1 MISVQEIHELENRR
15 KLIKKEIY
23 KKLYEDV
30 SRKIRGAVSVGHKQ
44 TIARVPTYIFGYP
57 TYDHGKACSYV
68 KRQLEHSG
76 FEVYKFDMGELY
88 ISWNKKREGGAS
100 LPAPVGGTEE
110 EDDFP
115 TFINLKKIAN
125 KLRNNN
131 PSK

>member
-1 MISVQEIHELENRR
+1 MISVKEIHELENKR
-15 KLIKKEIY
+15 KIIKKEIY

-44 TIARVPTYIFGYP
+44 TIAHVPGYIFGYP
-57 TYDHGKACSYV
+57 TYDHDKACSYV

-76 FEVYKFDMGELY
+76 FEVYKLERGELY
-88 ISWNKKREGGAS
+88 ISWNKEKTGTR
-100 LPAPVGGTEE
+100 APSVAPE
-110 EDDFP
+110 EDEEDFP
-115 TFINLKKIAN
+115 TFVNLKKIAN